1 MGDPRTCC
9 VRCGVEILAAT
20 ALRTGGICVPC
31 KNGAPPEWARRRLW
45 VKQGADP
52 LGNTPWH
59 RSPWGQE
66 IIAICRA
73 LVSGEM
79 ECKEASR
86 RLAELSQIVL
96 DAAHGE
102 KWLHEDWAVFFE
114 VLPSGGRDSVADDH
128 AERVRA
134 AASKLLK
141 QAGETAD

>member
-1 MGDPRTCC
+1 MT
-9 VRCGVEILAAT
+9 VT
-20 ALRTGGICVPC
+20 ALRTGGICMPC

-45 VKQGADP
+45 VERGADP

-66 IIAICRA
+66 IIAICQA

-114 VLPSGGRDSVADDH
+114 GLSGGAGDSVAGDYL
-128 AERVRA
+128 ERVRA
-134 AASKLLK
+134 AAAKLLK
-141 QAGETAD
+141 QAGETAN